1 MWFERAAMTR
11 IELATPMGVGAIL
24 GISAGIVMGIMAG
37 ATGGIIGLCVGAV
50 AGAIAGTAMLRDEGH
65 RAARSRELDAII
77 GVHGGNIGAAPVSMP
92 PPALEDE
99 SLEEEPGA
107 RERWLAEWLTPP
119 PPVAG

>member
-1 MWFERAAMTR
+1 MTR

-37 ATGGIIGLCVGAV
+37 VTGGIIGLCVGGV
-50 AGAIAGTAMLRDEGH
+50 AGVIAGTAMLRDEGH
-65 RAARSRELDAII
+65 KAARSRELDAII
-77 GVHGGNIGAAPVSMP
+77 GVHGGDIGAAPVSMP

-99 SLEEEPGA
+99 ALEEDAGA